1 MSLSREQFA
10 KWKPGPHHRDP
21 VQETL
26 PFTGAHQW
34 ATFKEHPMEEHETV
48 PFMDPSDE
56 KHAEFMP
63 RTPTGRTRPIE
74 HVYRGMSHEEWS
86 QAQKQGHIKSD
97 RRGTIVPEWEG
108 TNAALNQESAE
119 YYRDTTGD
127 GKGVLAKIQVHPD
140 DKWFLSD
147 VDSYARTR
155 RSVPLSRV
163 QILGK

>member
-1 MSLSREQFA
+1 MSLRREQFA

-48 PFMDPSDE
+48 PFMDPRDE

-86 QAQKQGHIKSD
+86 QAQKQGRPAVQLQSVD
-97 RRGTIVPEWEG
+97 GQAIVGGDSGGGVWLDGQLTAVMWTTVMMENSQTG
-108 TNAALNQESAE
+108 AQRTTDMSIAAVYQ
-119 YYRDTTGD
+119 
-127 GKGVLAKIQVHPD
+127 GV
-140 DKWFLSD
+140 
-147 VDSYARTR
+147 
-155 RSVPLSRV
+155 
-163 QILGK
+163 